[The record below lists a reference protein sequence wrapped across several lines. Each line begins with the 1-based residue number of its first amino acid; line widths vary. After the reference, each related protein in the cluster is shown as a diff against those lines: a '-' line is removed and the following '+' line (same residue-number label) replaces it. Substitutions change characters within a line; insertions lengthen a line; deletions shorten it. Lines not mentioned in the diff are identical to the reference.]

1 MVPSRS
7 HSNHSGQS
15 AGAYSFGPAQRQVS
29 GPVAKVV
36 IDPRAQTAP
45 GERAQSGPVLRNRV
59 PDKRSI
65 LSDGVTQ
72 SLAQRRYSDA
82 LACIMRLVMLE
93 PAEPRWHQKYGEVL
107 RTLGRKK
114 EAAAAYRRAARRYEA
129 MALPTR
135 ASALLRVAEM
145 LDGVSAS
152 TPPARTSSD
161 RHPTQ
166 PVMPVVSLPPSDERV
181 TVRPT
186 EA

>member
-7 HSNHSGQS
+7 RTNHSGQS
-15 AGAYSFGPAQRQVS
+15 AGAYSFGPAQRQTS
-29 GPVAKVV
+29 GPVAKAV
-36 IDPRAQTAP
+36 DPRAEVPRA
-45 GERAQSGPVLRNRV
+45 ERAESAPVMHNRV
-59 PDKRSI
+59 PDRRSI
-65 LSDGVTQ
+65 LSEGVTQ

-82 LACIMRLVMLE
+82 LACIMRLVTLE

-129 MALPTR
+129 LALPTR

-145 LDGVSAS
+145 LDGGSAS

-161 RHPTQ
+161 RHPTH
-166 PVMPVVSLPPSDERV
+166 PVAPLPPADERV

-186 EA
+186 PK